1 MTEKRE
7 VIRRLRL
14 GHSIRHIN
22 KSTGMHRTLIR
33 RLKDLAQQHLWLESE
48 EPVPDEATIKAL
60 LDPPAS
66 SSNAEHPLDPYRSD
80 IAKWL
85 KEEYSYVV
93 IHLFSARLRHSRMAY
108 RQLVFSQ
115 KQEVFFMC
123 HVHAFEF
130 FGGVPERVVP
140 DNLKAAV
147 IKASFT
153 DPVVN
158 RVYHR
163 LAEHYGF
170 VIDPCLPYRPRLKG
184 GVENDIKFI
193 KGNFWP
199 LYREHQRRV
208 GNDIPSW
215 EGAGRALDD
224 WGEQVSRRVL
234 SGVGRRPTDLF
245 HHEEADCLKSLPDS
259 RWKPVRWASAK
270 VHETWRVQVERAY
283 YSVPYQYI
291 GKTLQVYISGSQ
303 VEIYDQYTLVAT
315 HQKAS
320 RDWEAVVSREHNPP
334 NVEAFLASTREGLLK
349 SAGRIGP
356 HVQAVIQHLLQR
368 KVTDGLKPSRAILR
382 LAKQVGQVRLDAA
395 CERALYYDNIEYG
408 TVKRILNARL
418 ESSPLATA
426 EQSSGNYCF
435 QFSRP
440 PGYFAPHTEQ
450 SQEAHA

>member
-93 IHLFSARLRHSRMAY
+93 IHQLLSPMVPVSESTVRRYCQKHFPQAPRGTHLRDTIPGEIMEVDFGQLGMMYDPMEKRSRRVYVFSARLRHSRMAY

-215 EGAGRALDD
+215 EGAGRALED

-270 VHETWRVQVERAY
+270 VHETWRVQVGRRLLLSSISVYRQNAAGLHIRFPGRDLRPVHPGGNPSKGIPGLGSGGKPRAQ
-283 YSVPYQYI
+283 SAECRGVP
-291 GKTLQVYISGSQ
+291 GLDPRGAA
-303 VEIYDQYTLVAT
+303 EIRRTDRSPCTGGYP
-315 HQKAS
+315 AS
-320 RDWEAVVSREHNPP
+320 
-334 NVEAFLASTREGLLK
+334 ST
-349 SAGRIGP
+349 
-356 HVQAVIQHLLQR
+356 
-368 KVTDGLKPSRAILR
+368 T
-382 LAKQVGQVRLDAA
+382 
-395 CERALYYDNIEYG
+395 
-408 TVKRILNARL
+408 
-418 ESSPLATA
+418 
-426 EQSSGNYCF
+426 
-435 QFSRP
+435 
-440 PGYFAPHTEQ
+440 
-450 SQEAHA
+450 